1 MPDQHSHRQ
10 RPHLGRFAAIAP
22 GLALLG
28 ALAGCGTV
36 AAPGQPY
43 AGAHQKTC
51 ADLNAMTVP
60 AQAIGLPT
68 GGARVI
74 RAETVAAAG
83 DGAKAIG
90 VYCKVLGEIA
100 PVDPAA
106 PAIRFQL
113 DLPAQWNGRALMLG
127 GGGYNGTIP
136 DPAGNLPAGP
146 IDRPTPLGR
155 GYATFSSDSG
165 HQANATTSRDGS
177 FGLNDEALRNF
188 AGDAIKKTHDAA
200 LHLIAARYGA
210 KPGKTYFA
218 GGSTGGREALLA
230 AGNWPDDFNGVIA
243 LYPAWNAVALNLQ
256 FGRITQALARPGAY
270 PSPAQRKRLY
280 DAAMAA
286 CDGLDGAPDGVISN
300 VDACNAAFDP
310 ATATLNGTPLRCPDG
325 GHGGDNCL
333 SDVQIDAFKVIST
346 PLQLGYT
353 LASGESTY
361 PGFNTWGTNW
371 GTGGAGVQSTILT
384 LGLGTLQPASPMPAV
399 SANGSPPYHS
409 TFWDQWVRYFVTRDS
424 GYDWAK
430 LDGRNPGPWQARIV
444 QLNGLQDANRT
455 DLSAF
460 QARGGKILIAH
471 GTADALVSTQATRQY
486 MERLRTAMG
495 GNRVDSFVRYYEIAG
510 YGHVFGTAFN
520 AAWDS
525 LALLEN
531 WVEWDIAPAD
541 PIVTDTAG
549 VPGRTRP
556 LCTYPAWPQYK
567 GRGSL
572 DEASSFRCTL
582 Q

>member
-1 MPDQHSHRQ
+1 MPDQHSYRQ
-10 RPHLGRFAAIAP
+10 RPHLGQFATIALS
-22 GLALLG
+22 LAFLG
-28 ALAGCGTV
+28 ALAGCGTT

-43 AGAHQKTC
+43 TGANQKTC
-51 ADLNAMTVP
+51 ADLNAITVP
-60 AQAIGLPT
+60 APAIGLPT

-74 RAETVAAAG
+74 RAEMVAAAG

-90 VYCKVLGEIA
+90 AYCKVLGEIA

-136 DPAGNLPAGP
+136 DPAGNVPAGP
-146 IDRPTPLGR
+146 VDQPTPLGR

-230 AGNWPDDFNGVIA
+230 AGNWPGDFDGVIA

-270 PSPAQRKRLY
+270 PSPAQRKLLY
-280 DAAMAA
+280 DAAMAT
-286 CDGLDGAPDGVISN
+286 CDGLDGAVDGVISN

-310 ATATLNGTPLRCPDG
+310 ATAALNGTPLRCPDG
-325 GHGGDNCL
+325 GNGGDHCL
-333 SDVQIDAFKVIST
+333 SDAQIAAFKVIST

-353 LASGESTY
+353 LASGETTY

-371 GTGGAGVQSTILT
+371 GTGGTGVQPTILT
-384 LGLGTLQPASPMPAV
+384 LGLGTVQPASPMPAV
-399 SANGSPPYHS
+399 TANGSPPYHS
-409 TFWDQWVRYFVTRDS
+409 TFWDQWVRYFVTRDA

-430 LDGRNPGPWQARIV
+430 LDGQHPGAWQARIV

-495 GNRVDSFVRYYEIAG
+495 QDRLDGFVRYYEIPG

-525 LALLEN
+525 LTLLEN
-531 WVEWDIAPAD
+531 WVERNAAPAH
-541 PIVTDTAG
+541 PVVTDTAG

-556 LCTYPAWPQYK
+556 LCAYPGWPQYK
-567 GRGSL
+567 GSGSL
-572 DEASSFRCTL
+572 DDAGNFRCIV